1 MTINFNRVN
10 IGNWIAARE
19 HGSLPG
25 IYQVVD
31 RTPQGVTVYL
41 NAEDFPAI
49 DAPARTKQVRFSHII
64 KVYTTRTETLIDNRK
79 IKDLRRELIG
89 RANEI
94 FGLEP
99 AK

>member
-1 MTINFNRVN
+1 MGINFNHVN
-10 IGNWIAARE
+10 IGNWVAVRE

-31 RTPQGVTVYL
+31 RTPQGVIVYM

-49 DAPARTKQVRFSHII
+49 DAPARTKQVRFPNII
-64 KVYTTRTETLIDNRK
+64 KVYTTRTETLLDSRK
-79 IKDLRRELIG
+79 IKELRRELIG

-94 FGLEP
+94 FGLEST
-99 AK
+99 K